1 MNTLWQKIWVDLWE
15 SKSRTLLAINSIAA
29 GVFCVGTLFGMIDLQ
44 LAKMDLAH
52 QQSQPSHISL
62 ILRQDLELKFLSQI
76 RALEGV
82 AELDTITPVSV
93 SFKTATNNDWQAA
106 TLMLRL
112 SPDQQQFDKTTVQTG
127 QWPSAADQIAIEN
140 LSAQFSGIKLGD
152 AIEISTDKTSRLLS
166 VTGVVRHPFIKP
178 PRFGGQVHFFADA
191 NHASDFGLPIQSVR
205 QLLVQIKSPYSAD
218 QARIVAEQIRSFL
231 AKQGVEV
238 NATLLQE
245 PEKHWGRPFLAGI
258 NLVLEWMA
266 MVSLALACVL
276 ILNTVAAHI
285 VQQTDQIG
293 VMKALGAPRT
303 TIAKLFLLEVLVMAG
318 LAILLAVPPSLV
330 AAQFSSCQILAL
342 FNIDCGGF
350 DYSPKALQWMIV
362 GGISVPLLAAVW
374 PILQGAS
381 MTVRAAIAS
390 YGLGADFGSSRFDWY
405 LERLITAWLPT
416 LYAAAIGNLFRRKS
430 RLILTQ
436 AVLVIAGVMFLVLMS
451 LIASLNLTLDNEMA
465 RSRYALRLGFIPDQV
480 QQKIV
485 DLAQTIPGTS
495 QVEIWQR
502 MPMTLLKNGVALK
515 QQGSLGAQ
523 LLALPVSG
531 KLYQPLI
538 EAGRWLDNSDA
549 GQRHLVL
556 SADTAQL
563 NQIEAGDSLE
573 LRIAGHS
580 QTWQVIGLYRWLA
593 GSNYVVEPV
602 YGPLDS
608 LRKILPSG
616 ERASFALL
624 DAAIK
629 DKTAEAEYLKQAQ
642 QVFQQ
647 QGIKLDVYTT
657 LAKFAQRQF
666 ARNQFQSVIG
676 TLSGL
681 AVMVA
686 AVAGIGL
693 SGTLAI
699 SVLQRRREIGVLRAI
714 GASGQVIFRLFLLEG
729 LLHAVLAWLIS
740 LPIAYGLAEVLA
752 IRLGKLMFGIQLDY
766 CFNWLAVLY
775 WLLIALLLAAMAA
788 FWPSRK
794 AANLIIR
801 ESLA

>member
-1 MNTLWQKIWVDLWE
+1 MNTLWQKIWADLWQ

-52 QQSQPSHISL
+52 QLSQPSHISL
-62 ILRQDLELKFLSQI
+62 ILRQDLDLSFLKQI

-82 AELDTITPVSV
+82 AELDTISPISV
-93 SFKTATNNDWQAA
+93 SFKTANSNDWQSA

-112 SPDQQQFDKTTVQTG
+112 PPDQQQFDKTTVQTG
-127 QWPSAADQIAIEN
+127 QWPAAANQIAIEN

-152 AIEISTDKTSRLLS
+152 VIEISSDKASRLLS

-191 NHASDFGLPIQSVR
+191 NYASAFGVPIQSVR
-205 QLLVQIKSPYSAD
+205 QLLVQIKPPYSAD
-218 QARIVAEQIRSFL
+218 QARIVAEQIRSLL
-231 AKQGVEV
+231 AKQGIDV
-238 NATLLQE
+238 NASLLQE

-266 MVSLALACVL
+266 VVSLALACVL
-276 ILNTVAAHI
+276 ILNTVSAHI
-285 VQQTDQIG
+285 TQQTDQIG
-293 VMKALGAPRT
+293 VMKALGAARA
-303 TIAKLFLLEVLVMAG
+303 TIAKLFLLEVLVMAS
-318 LAILLAVPPSLV
+318 LAILLAVPPSLL
-330 AAQFSSCQILAL
+330 AAHLSSCQILAL

-350 DYSPKALQWMIV
+350 DYSPKALLWMIA
-362 GGISVPLLAAVW
+362 GGISVPLLAAFW
-374 PILQGAS
+374 PILQGAR

-390 YGLGADFGSSRFDWY
+390 YGLGGDFGSSRFDWY

-416 LYAAAIGNLFRRKS
+416 LYAAALGNLFRRKS
-430 RLILTQ
+430 RLVLTQ
-436 AVLVIAGVMFLVLMS
+436 AVLVMAGVMFLVLMS
-451 LIASLNLTLDNEMA
+451 LIASLNLTLDKEMA
-465 RSRYALRLGFIPDQV
+465 RSRYALRLGFIPDQA
-480 QQKIV
+480 QQRIV
-485 DLAQTIPGTS
+485 DLAQTIPATS

-502 MPMTLLKNGVALK
+502 MPITLLKNGLVLK
-515 QQGSLGAQ
+515 QQGSLGVQ
-523 LLALPVSG
+523 LLGLPISG
-531 KLYQPLI
+531 RLYQPFI
-538 EAGRWLDNSDA
+538 EAGRWLDSSDA

-563 NQIEAGDSLE
+563 NQLKLGDSLE
-573 LRIAGHS
+573 LRIAGQIQS
-580 QTWQVIGLYRWLA
+580 WQVIGLYRWLA
-593 GSNYVVEPV
+593 GSNYAVEPV

-608 LRKILPSG
+608 LRQILPRG
-616 ERASFALL
+616 ELASFALL
-624 DAAIK
+624 DAAIE

-681 AVMVA
+681 AAMVV

-714 GASGQVIFRLFLLEG
+714 GASGGVIFRLFLLEG
-729 LLHAVLAWLIS
+729 LFHAVLAWLIS
-740 LPIAYGLAEVLA
+740 LPIAYGLGEVLA

-766 CFNWLAVLY
+766 RFDWLAVLY

-794 AANLIIR
+794 AANLTVR